1 MIILMNC
8 LTDAPDEGGVKLAN
22 HLARVIKAAR
32 PNTTVV
38 SYGKEARGCDVHIP
52 VKNKLMMNGALARF
66 LRGRKEEVLY
76 FPAYTRMLDTAVHTF
91 VISLFVRSGVKTVIA
106 MHGPMNGLAK
116 LLFRLS
122 RAQIITLS
130 DETNDIFRSVVGKR
144 ALQLK
149 TGVDTSR
156 FHPVSADKKAALR
169 QKYGLPQDK
178 PVVLHV
184 GHMKVSRNIGVMQQ
198 LAADF
203 HGLLVTSTMTAGEAD
218 AALREEL
225 LLQSNLTI
233 IDTYQPRV
241 EELYQLADVYLF
253 PVTQARNCIDVPLS
267 VLEAAACGIPVV
279 GTDYGEMKALLGQ
292 PGFYPLKDFAP
303 QAMNS
308 LLRQAARESLSPR
321 EGVLAYDWQLAL
333 SQLDAE

>member
-22 HLARVIKAAR
+22 HLARVLKAAR
-32 PNTTVV
+32 PDTTVV
-38 SYGKEARGCDVHIP
+38 SYGREARGCDVHIP
-52 VKNKLMMNGALARF
+52 VQNKLMMNGALARF
-66 LRGRKEEVLY
+66 LRQHKEEVLY
-76 FPAYTRMLDTAVHTF
+76 FPAFTRMRDAAVHTF
-91 VISLFVRSGVKTVIA
+91 VLSLFAKRVKTVIV
-106 MHGPMNGLAK
+106 MQGPMSGLAK

-130 DETNDIFRSVVGKR
+130 DATNAIFRGVVGKR
-144 ALQLK
+144 TRQLK

-156 FHPVSADKKAALR
+156 FHPVSAEQKAALR

-178 PVVLHV
+178 TIVLHV
-184 GHMKVSRNIGVMQQ
+184 GHMKASRNIGVMQH
-198 LAADF
+198 LAEDF

-218 AALREEL
+218 AALRQQL
-225 LLQSNLTI
+225 MRQDNLTI

-253 PVTQARNCIDVPLS
+253 PVTKARNCIDVPLS

-279 GTDYGEMKALLGQ
+279 GTDYGEMKALQGHA
-292 PGFYPLKDFAP
+292 GFYHLTDFDP
-303 QAMNS
+303 QAINS
-308 LLRQAARESLSPR
+308 LLRQAARDGKSPR
-321 EGVLAYDWQLAL
+321 ESVLAYDWQLAP